1 VGHSTMRVYGPSGS
15 TLAARPA
22 GARRAAGGAFSLSE
36 QESSPNSA
44 GPGGV
49 RSISSLDA
57 LIALQGIEDATERK
71 KRSVARGRNALDLLE
86 KLKLSLLDGTIEPA
100 TLGRLKSAA
109 EGLTAGSGDPGLD
122 NILAEIDLRIAVE
135 LAKAGVS

>member
-1 VGHSTMRVYGPSGS
+1 MRVSGPNGT

-22 GARRAAGGAFSLSE
+22 GARRAAGGGFSLGE
-36 QESSPNSA
+36 QETSSNATGS
-44 GPGGV
+44 GGV

-57 LIALQGIEDATERK
+57 LIALQGVEDPTERK

-86 KLKLSLLDGTIEPA
+86 KLKISLLDGSINPA

-122 NILAEIDLRIAVE
+122 SVLAEIDLRIAVE
-135 LAKAGVS
+135 LAKAGLS